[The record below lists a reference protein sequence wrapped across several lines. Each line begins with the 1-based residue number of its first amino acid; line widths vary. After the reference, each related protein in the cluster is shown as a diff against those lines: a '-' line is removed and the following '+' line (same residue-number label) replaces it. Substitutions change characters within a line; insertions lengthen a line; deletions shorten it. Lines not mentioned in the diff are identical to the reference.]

1 MTTWLE
7 RRLGPRLL
15 AVAAQVEGDVVC
27 DVGSD
32 HGLLP
37 AYLLRT
43 GRCRRVICVEK
54 HPGPYERCRQALAGV
69 AAEVVLGDGLAYS
82 EPVDCLCLCG
92 FGSRSIVSVLSRGRS
107 RVPSRVVVQPHR
119 DPAPLLAWAS
129 SEGFRVSGFEAG
141 RFPVF
146 VLQQG

>member
-1 MTTWLE
+1 MTAWLE

-15 AVAAQVEGDVVC
+15 AVAAQVEGEVVC

-37 AYLLRT
+37 AYLLRS

-54 HPGPYERCRQALAGV
+54 NPGPYERCLQALRGV
-69 AAEVVLGDGLAYS
+69 SAEVLLGDGLVYE
-82 EPVDCLCLCG
+82 EPVDCLTLCG
-92 FGSRSIVSVLSRGRS
+92 FGSRSIASVLSRGRE

-119 DPAPLLAWAS
+119 DPTPLLRWAS
-129 SEGFRVSGFEAG
+129 SEGFSVERHGSE